1 MYQLCTDVECD
12 WLLIDAHWK
21 KFYAASSKV
30 LCAVCSSHSECYGS
44 IVKWPSDSAVLG
56 WISPQE
62 ANWKRWIGSCML
74 LLLLPTARGWTVGEL
89 NHYSWHAIAEG
100 LEVKLYPR
108 FSSMAIVYSMFAS
121 LLCPKCK
128 LLLSCSATTRWDQ
141 HGNTPILNQ
150 NIIERTRTNHYLM
163 IHVITC
169 LVGIGRKGMATYQDL
184 CDHVFSYA
192 ILATRILGVHPK
204 EFLIFGFDLG
214 LFP

>member
-1 MYQLCTDVECD
+1 MWLIIDRCT
-12 WLLIDAHWK
+12 LK
-21 KFYAASSKV
+21 KV
-30 LCAVCSSHSECYGS
+30 LCSFLKGS
-44 IVKWPSDSAVLG
+44 LRSLQQPFRVLWEYCKWPSDSAVLG

-128 LLLSCSATTRWDQ
+128 LLLRVVRP
-141 HGNTPILNQ
+141 HGEIS
-150 NIIERTRTNHYLM
+150 
-163 IHVITC
+163 
-169 LVGIGRKGMATYQDL
+169 MATP
-184 CDHVFSYA
+184 HSE
-192 ILATRILGVHPK
+192 PK
-204 EFLIFGFDLG
+204 HHRTHENMLM
-214 LFP
+214 